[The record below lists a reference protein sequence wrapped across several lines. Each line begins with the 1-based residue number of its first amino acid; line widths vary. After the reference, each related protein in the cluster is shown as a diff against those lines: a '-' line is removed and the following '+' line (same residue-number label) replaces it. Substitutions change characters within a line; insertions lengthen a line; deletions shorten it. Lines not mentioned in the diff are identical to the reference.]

1 VGPLKPG
8 AEELEAVSRRLLHL
22 DLLTVQKKTRVM
34 KKADPEGRKPDLIT
48 GLRDVRERILTL
60 ASSLPPSQHDEIYV
74 GTWSS
79 REMLAHLA
87 GWDDTNIEAAKE
99 LLVGE
104 LPTFYEHSDKD
115 WASYNAKL
123 VAEYRRDEYEDLFLS
138 VRSTHSNLIALIED
152 LPAGDLWMDRGIRA
166 RG

>member
-1 VGPLKPG
+1 
-8 AEELEAVSRRLLHL
+8 
-22 DLLTVQKKTRVM
+22 
-34 KKADPEGRKPDLIT
+34 
-48 GLRDVRERILTL
+48 
-60 ASSLPPSQHDEIYV
+60 
-74 GTWSS
+74 
-79 REMLAHLA
+79 MLAHLA